1 MNDWRN
7 IVNDI
12 SILIPLRDSGSSELI
27 TNYLSSMPLCT
38 ENVHITLLHIFR
50 KASAEEELM
59 GKGFTEEELSKFRRI
74 LERAKDDLVDI
85 GFLPENIDIR
95 ISSDLYPTVTDGIID
110 QFNKSEKKLD
120 VVIIRRRKMSKAE
133 EFLVG
138 DVSVKLVRA
147 LEGTSVLVLKTPK

>member
-1 MNDWRN
+1 M
-7 IVNDI
+7 NDI

>member
-1 MNDWRN
+1 MND
-7 IVNDI
+7 V
-12 SILIPLRDSGSSELI
+12 SVLIPLRDTGSSELI
-27 TNYLSSMPLCT
+27 KNYLSSLPLCT

-59 GKGFTEEELSKFRRI
+59 GKGFTGEELLKFTRI
-74 LERAKDDLVDI
+74 LEQAKDDLVDI
-85 GFLPENIDIR
+85 GFLPENIEIR
-95 ISSDLYPTVTDGIID
+95 VSSDLYPTVADGIID
-110 QFNKSEKKLD
+110 QFNKSEKKFD

-147 LEGTSVLVLKTPK
+147 LEGTSILVLKTPVHDL